1 MPASLCSAPRIRRV
15 RRQDLEAIYA
25 IERSVFEK
33 PYPPAYLELLS
44 MLTDHFLVATCSGQV
59 AGYAV
64 AVIVEENV
72 CHVLSIAVAPGFQ
85 GHGIGSRLLR
95 SLLRGCCSGG
105 AATAMLEVNY
115 VNYRAQRFY
124 VRHGF
129 FYLTMLPRYYGKDH
143 AIIMLNPE
151 PCTGRGEVS
160 SFRRTG

>member
-1 MPASLCSAPRIRRV
+1 LQASRCSTPRIRRF
-15 RRQDLEAIYA
+15 RRQDLDAIHA
-25 IERSVFEK
+25 IEIAVFEK

-64 AVIVEENV
+64 AVMVEENV
-72 CHVLSIAVAPGFQ
+72 CHILSIAVAPGFQ
-85 GHGIGSRLLR
+85 GHGVGSGLLR
-95 SLLRGCCSGG
+95 SLLRSCCSSG

-124 VRHGF
+124 MKHGF

-143 AIIMLNPE
+143 AIIMVNPE
-151 PCTGRGEVS
+151 PCTRRGEVS
-160 SFRRTG
+160 SFRRTS